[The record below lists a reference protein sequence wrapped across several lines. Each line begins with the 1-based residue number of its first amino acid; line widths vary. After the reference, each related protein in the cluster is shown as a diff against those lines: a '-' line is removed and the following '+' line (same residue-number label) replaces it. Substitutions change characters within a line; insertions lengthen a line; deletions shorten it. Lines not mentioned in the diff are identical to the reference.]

1 MVINLCG
8 VQPANLLMDSEVNLY
23 FKKKL
28 LNTVFF
34 LEVQNRT
41 KLGRYLFQP
50 YHLKNNFPIQMSA
63 VWEKI
68 IVEQFSCILQ
78 TFNPAVECHQIILV
92 SPRFSQP
99 LTKC

>member
-23 FKKKL
+23 FQKRL
-28 LNTVFF
+28 LNTVIF

-41 KLGRYLFQP
+41 KLGRCLFQP

-68 IVEQFSCILQ
+68 IVEQFS
-78 TFNPAVECHQIILV
+78 
-92 SPRFSQP
+92 
-99 LTKC
+99 